1 MLTID
6 TTEYS
11 VCEDCLQCIANGVS
25 DTAPD
30 EHDQAFDAGV
40 KVELGDKVGHFCA
53 GIEPTEDD
61 PDGAGY
67 DEFSRE
73 DCELCRSS
81 LAGSRHGATLVI
93 TDVAK
98 DG

>member
-1 MLTID
+1 MDTID

-11 VCEDCLQCIANGVS
+11 VCEDCLLAIA
-25 DTAPD
+25 
-30 EHDQAFDAGV
+30 HDDQGCSAAHNITDAIQR
-40 KVELGDKVGHFCA
+40 ELGERTGHFCA
-53 GIEPTEDD
+53 GVEPTEDD

-67 DEFSRE
+67 EEFSSQ

-93 TDVAK
+93 TDSAK
-98 DG
+98 EA